1 MLGLVLTG
9 KYVLSEKDLL
19 EKADAVKTFEYSP
32 LGSELRKQ
40 TSVAEKPYKSLDKD
54 FEFN

>member
-40 TSVAEKPYKSLDKD
+40 TSVAEKQYKSLDKD